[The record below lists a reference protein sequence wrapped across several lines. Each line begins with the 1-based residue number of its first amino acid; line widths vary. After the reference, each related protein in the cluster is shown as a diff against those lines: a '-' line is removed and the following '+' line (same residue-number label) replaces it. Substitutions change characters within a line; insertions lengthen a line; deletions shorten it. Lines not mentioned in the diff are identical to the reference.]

1 MIFYAI
7 SDLHLTSRRPRCRSD
22 NYVGA
27 QFGKLEWILKT
38 VTDSESKTL
47 VIGGDVFD
55 KPNEAYFIIR
65 EFLRIVLKYNKLGLR
80 LLTIP
85 GQHDLFYHVKGINN
99 VALGIIQIASI
110 LPNNNNN
117 NKFICKGIKFI
128 SQGWGEEIT
137 GSGDVLVTHTM
148 VIENKELFPGQE
160 SYISGKNL
168 LRKHKDFRIIISGD
182 NHQSFTCRTKKQLL
196 VNCGSVTRS
205 NKSQIDF
212 KPKLWEIN
220 TKDLSANKLYIPIRK
235 DVFNLDLIEDDD
247 VKKENK
253 ELDAFIQSIPIKT
266 NSPNFN
272 SILKDIIKTKKPN
285 KSVQEKINN
294 IMEQANG

>member
-38 VTDSESKTL
+38 VTDSELKTL

-55 KPNEAYFIIR
+55 RPNEPYSITR
-65 EFLRIVLKYNKLGLR
+65 RFLALVLKYNKKGLK
-80 LLTIP
+80 LITIF
-85 GQHDLFYHVKGINN
+85 GQHDIFFHVKGIDN
-99 VALGIIQIASI
+99 APLGIIQTASFQ
-110 LPNNNNN
+110 PDD
-117 NKFICKGIKFI
+117 KIKFI

-235 DVFNLDLIEDDD
+235 DVFNLDLIEDDG